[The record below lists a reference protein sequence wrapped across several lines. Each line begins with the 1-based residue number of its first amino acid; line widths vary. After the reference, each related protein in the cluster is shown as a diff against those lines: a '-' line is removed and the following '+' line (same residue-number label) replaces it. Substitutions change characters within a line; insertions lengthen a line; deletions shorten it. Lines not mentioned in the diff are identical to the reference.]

1 MKKNLE
7 KCAQFKK
14 MLYLYNV
21 KEKQILTIKNETI
34 MITKGTAEYKK
45 AQEIANEFDRLSNA
59 SHNNGMYFE
68 MCYEKL
74 ATALESVMKLQGFAS
89 QVATSVNNNMN
100 PNRSKMV
107 TISSKQAWIIACA
120 MVENNIEL

>member
-1 MKKNLE
+1 
-7 KCAQFKK
+7 
-14 MLYLYNV
+14 
-21 KEKQILTIKNETI
+21 

-45 AQEIANEFDRLSNA
+45 AQEIANELDRLSNA
-59 SHNNGMYFE
+59 SRNNGMYFE

-74 ATALESVMKLQGFAS
+74 ATALENVMKLQGFAS
-89 QVATSVNNNMN
+89 QVATSVNSNMN

>member
-1 MKKNLE
+1 
-7 KCAQFKK
+7 
-14 MLYLYNV
+14 
-21 KEKQILTIKNETI
+21 

-45 AQEIANEFDRLSNA
+45 AQEIANELDRLSNA
-59 SHNNGMYFE
+59 SHNNGMWFE

-74 ATALESVMKLQGFAS
+74 ATALENVMKLQGFAS

-107 TISSKQAWIIACA
+107 TISNKQAWIIACA

>member
-1 MKKNLE
+1 M
-7 KCAQFKK
+7 F
-14 MLYLYNV
+14 
-21 KEKQILTIKNETI
+21 
-34 MITKGTAEYKK
+34 
-45 AQEIANEFDRLSNA
+45 
-59 SHNNGMYFE
+59 FE

-74 ATALESVMKLQGFAS
+74 ATALENVMKLQGFAS

-107 TISSKQAWIIACA
+107 AISSKQAWIIACA